1 MAENSTAPLRTI
13 ARCQFGILSPDELR
27 RMSVTEGE
35 CWARKNARVHFSPE
49 QSKIMLILSCSLVSS
64 FIRSHRSLIHSH
76 RSLIRLLRLA
86 RSTAFIR
93 SLTLELV
100 GKGASSC

>member
-64 FIRSHRSLIHSH
+64 FIRSHRSLI
-76 RSLIRLLRLA
+76 RLLRLA
-86 RSTAFIR
+86 RSTAFIH
-93 SLTLELV
+93 SLTY
-100 GKGASSC
+100 S